1 MTTIKT
7 GTSLIATAAILSA
20 CAFLVLSD
28 QPAFADDQAS
38 HHANDFAFDFAY
50 APQELQSVSQAD
62 KLLGRLQHQ
71 IRRKCRSENR
81 LTLDERK
88 LTETCVNATLAATVD
103 KIGSSTLATV
113 YENRTD
119 G

>member
-7 GTSLIATAAILSA
+7 GTSLIAAGAILSA

-28 QPAFADDQAS
+28 QPAFAESQAP
-38 HHANDFAFDFAY
+38 HDDFAFNFDY
-50 APQELQSVSQAD
+50 APQELQSVD
-62 KLLGRLQHQ
+62 KANALLARLQHQ
-71 IRRKCRSENR
+71 VRKRCRTETR
-81 LTLDERK
+81 LPPSERK
-88 LTETCVNATLAATVD
+88 LVNQCVDAAMTSAVRD
-103 KIGSSTLATV
+103 IGSSTLATV